1 MEMAALFTVA
11 RFRQVAA
18 AGLLVVSDE
27 LATLQWQ
34 PGYRS
39 EPFRRGRDQ
48 AARLALA
55 AAAQWE
61 DNHV

>member
-1 MEMAALFTVA
+1 MP
-11 RFRQVAA
+11 A

-39 EPFRRGRDQ
+39 ERFRRARER
-48 AARLALA
+48 AARLVLA

-61 DNHV
+61 GSHA